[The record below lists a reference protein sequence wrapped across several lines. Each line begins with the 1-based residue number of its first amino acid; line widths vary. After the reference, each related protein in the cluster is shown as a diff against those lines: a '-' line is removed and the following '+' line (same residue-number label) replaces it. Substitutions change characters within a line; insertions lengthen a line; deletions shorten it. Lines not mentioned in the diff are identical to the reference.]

1 MVDVLCELRCLP
13 FFPPL
18 LSSIIHVFF
27 TFCRNGIR
35 NFADMSTIVEVSED
49 LQRLL
54 GDGGLKPATLTRKR
68 FYDEVYIFFLCCL

>member
-1 MVDVLCELRCLP
+1 
-13 FFPPL
+13 
-18 LSSIIHVFF
+18 
-27 TFCRNGIR
+27 
-35 NFADMSTIVEVSED
+35 MSTIVEVSED